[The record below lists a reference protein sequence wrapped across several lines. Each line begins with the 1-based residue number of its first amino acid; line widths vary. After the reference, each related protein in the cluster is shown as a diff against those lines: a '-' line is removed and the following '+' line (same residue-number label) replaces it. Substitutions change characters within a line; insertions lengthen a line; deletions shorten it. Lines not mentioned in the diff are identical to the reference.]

1 MRCDKN
7 RFIHLQD
14 ARWAQIAFRRFGGGQ
29 RSVDIA
35 NFPETLKSRIQRM
48 DLDDGLTSVCQ
59 VKLYANGT
67 CMDSFVK
74 RPKRRDVSAGFL
86 FASEAKR
93 NFSGTI

>member
-1 MRCDKN
+1 
-7 RFIHLQD
+7 
-14 ARWAQIAFRRFGGGQ
+14 
-29 RSVDIA
+29 
-35 NFPETLKSRIQRM
+35 M